1 MIITKNIYFLFFKGI
16 SSTKQTLWKKESL
29 KFVQGLALFSLH
41 INTALCYWILYSEV
55 FTQGQTV

>member
-1 MIITKNIYFLFFKGI
+1 M
-16 SSTKQTLWKKESL
+16 KQTLCGKKESL